1 MQIGQSLA
9 SYRNAVATLLTMAWP
24 EGQDPVVNASAGVDN
39 TRMLN
44 HAYNAMLRAARDHG
58 VEGDPM
64 LKWVRKADGLLRQC
78 YTGVYLE
85 SQADIAMARCK
96 PAFLPDFDVSL
107 LSFAAIS
114 AACRSA
120 LDTRVAINE
129 GYCRR
134 SKATAYQDAGP
145 SSVCSIVKP
154 VFNVTMQQ
162 IVEAIIVKMPN
173 DDAWEVP
180 TCLDA
185 LEPRLTEELCAA
197 DNLMAVEDSSS
208 NSASAF
214 NEIPSSR
221 QQRPMQTSPSNNRTA
236 SDAPRKGSYKKIGA
250 IEAARLQKEGC
261 DVAGMFLYRVSESRA
276 SSDNGRTKTSWILT
290 DANDR
295 DLIDARF
302 EVREVYPLKHRG
314 PGLTF

>member
-162 IVEAIIVKMPN
+162 IVEAIIVKNPMLSRREIVIKLRNVYNGVLKGKWANDAGVRTAWEALVLDGLADIAPTQVDPEEN
-173 DDAWEVP
+173 DDGEDDSEYRLLENEDLSDEAYAKKLKLLSLPNSRRGGVLTITCPSFP
-180 TCLDA
+180 T
-185 LEPRLTEELCAA
+185 
-197 DNLMAVEDSSS
+197 
-208 NSASAF
+208 
-214 NEIPSSR
+214 
-221 QQRPMQTSPSNNRTA
+221 
-236 SDAPRKGSYKKIGA
+236 
-250 IEAARLQKEGC
+250 
-261 DVAGMFLYRVSESRA
+261 YR
-276 SSDNGRTKTSWILT
+276 
-290 DANDR
+290 
-295 DLIDARF
+295 
-302 EVREVYPLKHRG
+302 
-314 PGLTF
+314 